1 MGKGKPANLRFW
13 DRVTDPEDRHPI
25 FDQLEKLLRN
35 RTAVAGMIII
45 TVFALAAILA
55 PMISPHNPNENAL
68 YDQLKRPVWSPG
80 GTMKNIL
87 GTDDLGRDMLSRLIY
102 GARVSL
108 TLGLVSVGIA
118 FLCGSFLGSL
128 AGYYKGWPDNLI
140 MRFMDIILAF
150 PHILLAIVIVAYLG
164 PGLRNAMMAI
174 GIINIPRFARIVR
187 ASVLEEYEKDYVT
200 AARAVGSGN
209 RRIIFNAIF
218 PNCLA
223 PIIVQASLGFGAA
236 ILDAAGLSF
245 LGLGAEPPT
254 AEWGA
259 MIAQGRAMILRAWWV
274 MTFPGIAIL
283 LAVLG
288 FNLFGDGLRDALDP
302 RLRD

>member
-1 MGKGKPANLRFW
+1 MTENDHLKRGFW
-13 DRVTDPEDRHPI
+13 ARATNPDDRHPV
-25 FDQLEKLLRN
+25 FDQIEKLLRN
-35 RTAVAGMIII
+35 RTAVVGLIII
-45 TVFALAAILA
+45 SIFVLAAIFA
-55 PMISPHNPNENAL
+55 AVVSPYDPNENAL
-68 YDQLKRPVWSPG
+68 YDQLKPPIWDPG
-80 GTMKNIL
+80 GSSKNIL

-102 GARVSL
+102 GARVSM
-108 TLGLVSVGIA
+108 TLGVVSVGIA
-118 FLCGSFLGSL
+118 FVFGSFLGSL
-128 AGYYKGWPDNLI
+128 AGYFKGWPDNLI

-187 ASVLEEYEKDYVT
+187 ASVMEESEKDYVT
-200 AARAVGSGN
+200 AARAVGANS

-259 MIAQGRAMILRAWWV
+259 MIAQGRSMILRAWWV
-274 MTFPGIAIL
+274 MTFPGVAIL

>member
-1 MGKGKPANLRFW
+1 MAETNPSPRAVWMRI
-13 DRVTDPEDRHPI
+13 TDPDQRHPV
-25 FDQLEKLLRN
+25 FDQIEKFLKNKTGLAGLVII
-35 RTAVAGMIII
+35 AVF
-45 TVFALAAILA
+45 TLSALIA
-55 PMISPHNPNENAL
+55 PLISPHNPVENAL
-68 YDQLKRPVWSPG
+68 YDQLKPPAWSMG
-80 GTMKNIL
+80 GTTKNLL
-87 GTDDLGRDMLSRLIY
+87 GTDDLGRDILSRLIY

-108 TLGLVSVGIA
+108 TLGVVSVGIA
-118 FLCGSFLGSL
+118 LVFGSFLGAL
-128 AGYYKGWPDNLI
+128 AGFYKGWPDNLI

-164 PGLRNAMMAI
+164 PGLRNTMMAI

-187 ASVLEEYEKDYVT
+187 ASVMEEYEKDYVT
-200 AARAVGSGN
+200 AVRAVGAGN
-209 RRIIFNAIF
+209 GRIIFNAIL

-245 LGLGAEPPT
+245 LGLGAQPPT
-254 AEWGA
+254 PEWGA
-259 MIAQGRAMILRAWWV
+259 MVAQGRAMILRAWWV

-283 LAVLG
+283 LGVLG
-288 FNLFGDGLRDALDP
+288 FNLLGDGLRDALDP

>member
-1 MGKGKPANLRFW
+1 MPENTSQKDSFW
-13 DRVTDPEDRHPI
+13 FRMTDPDNRHPF
-25 FDQLEKLLRN
+25 FDQIEKLFKN
-35 RTAVAGMIII
+35 KTAVVGLIII
-45 TVFALAAILA
+45 SIFALAALLA
-55 PMISPHNPNENAL
+55 PVISPYDPNENAL
-68 YDQLKRPVWSPG
+68 YDQLKQPAWHSEG
-80 GTMKNIL
+80 STKNLL

-108 TLGLVSVGIA
+108 TLGIVSVGIA
-118 FLCGSFLGSL
+118 FLCGSILGAIS
-128 AGYYKGWPDNLI
+128 GYYKGWPDNLI

-174 GIINIPRFARIVR
+174 GIINIPRFARIIR
-187 ASVLEEYEKDYVT
+187 ASVMEEYGKDYVT
-200 AARAVGSGN
+200 AARAVGASN

-245 LGLGAEPPT
+245 LGLGAQPPLS
-254 AEWGA
+254 EWGA
-259 MIAQGRAMILRAWWV
+259 MIAQGRSMILRAWWV

-283 LAVLG
+283 FAVLG
-288 FNLFGDGLRDALDP
+288 FNLLGDGLRDALDP
-302 RLRD
+302 RLRE